1 MTGATTLTPE
11 DLVELELIKRVK
23 YAYFR
28 CLDLKQWDEIRE
40 LFVDDATAA
49 YGGGAYT
56 FEGRDAIVEF
66 FRKAMGRETF
76 LSSHKA
82 HHPEIDLTGPD
93 TATGIWALED
103 IVIDLQWELDIHG
116 AAFYE
121 DEYVKVDGE
130 WKIKRTAYKRVF
142 EELTPRSGR
151 PGLQLTA
158 SYWGTD
164 GRSSL
169 PAPE

>member
-1 MTGATTLTPE
+1 MNNELTPE
-11 DLVELELIKRVK
+11 GLVEIELIKRVK
-23 YAYFR
+23 YQYFR
-28 CLDLKQWDEIRE
+28 NLDLKQWDEIGE
-40 LFVDDATAA
+40 LFTEDATAS
-49 YGGGAYT
+49 YGGGAYA
-56 FEGRDAIVEF
+56 FDGRVAIVDF
-66 FRKAMGRETF
+66 FRKAMGRENF

-121 DEYVKVDGE
+121 DDYVKGPQG
-130 WKIKRTAYKRVF
+130 WKIARTTYKRVF
-142 EELTPRSGR
+142 EEISSRGGR
-151 PGLQLTA
+151 PGLQVTA
-158 SYWGTD
+158 SWWETG

-169 PAPE
+169 PGPE

>member
-1 MTGATTLTPE
+1 MSDRPMAPE
-11 DLVELELIKRVK
+11 DLVEIELIKRVK

-28 CLDLKQWDEIRE
+28 CLDLKRWDEIGE
-40 LFVDDATAA
+40 LFTKDATCA
-49 YGGGAYT
+49 YSAGAYS

-93 TATGIWALED
+93 TATGVWALED
-103 IVIDLQWELDIHG
+103 IVIDVQWELDIRG

-121 DEYVKVDGE
+121 DDYVKVDGV
-130 WKIKRTAYKRVF
+130 WLIQRTAYKRVF
-142 EELTPRSGR
+142 EEISSRAGR

-158 SYWGTD
+158 SWWGTG

-169 PAPE
+169 PGPE

>member
-1 MTGATTLTPE
+1 MTPA
-11 DLVELELIKRVK
+11 DLVEIAAIERLK

-28 CLDLKQWDEIRE
+28 CLDLKQWDDIAE
-40 LFVDDATAA
+40 LFVPEATCA
-49 YGGGAYT
+49 YSAGAYSYD
-56 FEGRDAIVEF
+56 GRDAIVGF

-82 HHPEIDLTGPD
+82 HHPEIALTGPD
-93 TATGIWALED
+93 SATGVWALED
-103 IVIDLQWELDIHG
+103 WVIDTQWNLDIRG

-121 DEYVKVDGE
+121 DDYVKRDGK
-130 WKIKRTAYKRVF
+130 WLILRTAYKRVF
-142 EELTPRSGR
+142 EEIVPRSEKA
-151 PGLQLTA
+151 QLTA
-158 SYWGTD
+158 SWWGTG

>member
-1 MTGATTLTPE
+1 MSQLTPE
-11 DLVELELIKRVK
+11 DLVEIELIKRVK

-28 CLDLKQWDEIRE
+28 NLDLKQWDDIAE
-40 LFVDDATAA
+40 LFTKDATAA
-49 YGGGAYT
+49 YGGGAYS

-66 FRKAMGRETF
+66 FRKAMGRESF

-82 HHPEIDLTGPD
+82 HHPEIDITGSG

-121 DEYVKVDGE
+121 DEYVKIDGV
-130 WKIKRTAYKRVF
+130 WKIQRTAYKRVF
-142 EELTPRSGR
+142 EEISSRAGR
-151 PGLQLTA
+151 PGLTLTA
-158 SYWGTD
+158 HYWETD

>member
-1 MTGATTLTPE
+1 VSEGLTPR
-11 DLVELELIKRVK
+11 DLVEIELIKRVK

-28 CLDLKQWDEIRE
+28 CLDLKQWDEIGA
-40 LFVDDATAA
+40 LFTDDAVTAYSA
-49 YGGGAYT
+49 GAYAY
-56 FEGRDAIVEF
+56 EGRDAIVEF

-82 HHPEIDLTGPD
+82 HHPEIDLTGAD
-93 TATGIWALED
+93 TATGVWALED
-103 IVIDLQWELDIHG
+103 IVIDLQWELDIRG

-121 DEYVKVDGE
+121 DEYVKVDGA
-130 WKIKRTAYKRVF
+130 WKIRRTAYKRVF
-142 EELTPRSGR
+142 EEISSRAGR

-158 SYWGTD
+158 SWWGTG

-169 PAPE
+169 PAPD

>member
-1 MTGATTLTPE
+1 MSGTRMTPE
-11 DLVELELIKRVK
+11 ALVEIELIKQVK

-40 LFVDDATAA
+40 LFTDDATAS
-49 YGGGAYT
+49 YGGGAYA
-56 FEGRDAIVEF
+56 FEGRDAIVRF
-66 FRKAMGRETF
+66 FRKAMGRENF

-82 HHPEIDLTGPD
+82 HHPEIELTGRD
-93 TATGIWALED
+93 TATGVWALED
-103 IVIDLQWELDIHG
+103 IVIDLQWELDIRG

-121 DEYVKVDGE
+121 DEYVKVDDV
-130 WKIKRTAYKRVF
+130 WKIQRTAYKRVF
-142 EELTPRSGR
+142 EEISSRAGR

-158 SYWGTD
+158 SWFETG

-169 PAPE
+169 PGPE

>member
-1 MTGATTLTPE
+1 MKAEEMTPE
-11 DLVELELIKRVK
+11 DLVEIELIKRVK

-28 CLDLKQWDEIRE
+28 GLDLKQWDEIGE
-40 LFVDDATAA
+40 LFTDDATCA
-49 YGGGAYT
+49 YSAGAYAYD
-56 FEGRDAIVEF
+56 GRDAIVGF

-82 HHPEIDLTGPD
+82 HHPEIELTGPD
-93 TATGIWALED
+93 TATGVWALED
-103 IVIDLQWELDIHG
+103 TVIDLQWELDIRG

-121 DEYVKVDGE
+121 DDYVKVDGV
-130 WKIKRTAYKRVF
+130 WKIQRTAYKRVF
-142 EELTPRSGR
+142 EEISSRAGR

-158 SYWGTD
+158 SWWGTG

-169 PAPE
+169 PAPD

>member
-1 MTGATTLTPE
+1 MTPE
-11 DLVELELIKRVK
+11 DLVEIELIKRVK

-28 CLDLKQWDEIRE
+28 CLDLKEWDAIGE
-40 LFVDDATAA
+40 LFTEDATSA
-49 YGGGAYT
+49 YSAGAYT
-56 FEGRDAIVEF
+56 YEGRDAIVEF

-82 HHPEIDLTGPD
+82 HHPEITLTGPD
-93 TATGIWALED
+93 TATGVWALED
-103 IVIDLQWELDIHG
+103 WVVDTQWQLDIRG

-121 DEYVKVDGE
+121 DEYVKVGGA
-130 WKIKRTAYKRVF
+130 WKIQRTAYKRVF
-142 EELTPRSGR
+142 EEISSRPGR
-151 PGLQLTA
+151 AGLQLTA
-158 SYWGTD
+158 SWWGTG